1 LEDKNQKLKEEM
13 EKLYDKDK
21 IYTNNV
27 SRQNEEQD
35 NFIKILQSD
44 IQSITDERLLY
55 CFNLKFKLNLNN

>member
-1 LEDKNQKLKEEM
+1 M

>member
-13 EKLYDKDK
+13 EKLYDNDK

-44 IQSITDERLLY
+44 IQSITDERLLS
-55 CFNLKFKLNLNN
+55 CLISSLN